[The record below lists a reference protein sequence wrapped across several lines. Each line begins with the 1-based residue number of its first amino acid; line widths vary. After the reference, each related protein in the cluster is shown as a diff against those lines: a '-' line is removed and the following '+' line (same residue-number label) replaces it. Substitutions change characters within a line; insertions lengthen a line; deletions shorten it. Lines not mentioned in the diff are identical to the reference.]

1 MLDLNKSKKTPENK
15 SGISS
20 SVWAAVSPQV
30 YGNEGSVLRSKTFAN
45 LDAGEWGS
53 NLVVL
58 EGDHWWSSSTGLARS
73 RFTCGSQ
80 SVLGLVSIIVGDHVR
95 NLSANCTR
103 LVIPSRKYHH
113 HINGR
118 SINELKTEKQ
128 QKQQHHHPVV
138 SGIFATWLSIVEGDT
153 ASFILTNV

>member
-113 HINGR
+113 INGR
-118 SINELKTEKQ
+118 SINELKTEK
-128 QKQQHHHPVV
+128 HPVV
-138 SGIFATWLSIVEGDT
+138 SGIFAIWLSIVEGDT

>member
-1 MLDLNKSKKTPENK
+1 MLDLNKSKKTSENK

-20 SVWAAVSPQV
+20 SVWVAVNPQV
-30 YGNEGSVLRSKTFAN
+30 YGNEGSVLRIKTFAN
-45 LDAGEWGS
+45 LDADEWGS

-58 EGDHWWSSSTGLARS
+58 ERDHRWSSSTGLARS

-80 SVLGLVSIIVGDHVR
+80 SVLGLGSIIVGDHVR
-95 NLSANCTR
+95 NLSADCTR
-103 LVIPSRKYHH
+103 LVIPSREYH

-118 SINELKTEKQ
+118 SINELKTEK
-128 QKQQHHHPVV
+128 HPVV
-138 SGIFATWLSIVEGDT
+138 SEIFATWLSIVEGDT